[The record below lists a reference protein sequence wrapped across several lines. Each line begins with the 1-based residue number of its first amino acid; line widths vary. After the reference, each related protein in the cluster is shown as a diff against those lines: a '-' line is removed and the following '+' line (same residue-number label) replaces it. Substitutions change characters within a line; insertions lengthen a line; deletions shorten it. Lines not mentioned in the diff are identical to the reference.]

1 MRKEAA
7 TAVMLAL
14 LAGGCAMNGSYGRPH
29 RPRPP
34 HGGGPGR
41 EACAVGPAQRFVGQP
56 SGRARSAQKAAG
68 ARELRVARAGQP
80 VTMDFRPD
88 RLTVELGGLRNDR
101 IVSVRCG

>member
-1 MRKEAA
+1 MRIKAP
-7 TAVMLAL
+7 TVMMLAL
-14 LAGGCAMNGSYGRPH
+14 LAGGCAMDGGHGRPH

-34 HGGGPGR
+34 VGGPGG
-41 EACAVGPAQRFVGQP
+41 EACAAGPAQRFVGQS

-88 RLTVELGGLRNDR
+88 RLTVELGGPRNDR